1 MTMKH
6 ILVWIFIV
14 GGFLSGVIWI
24 VYGTKKLK
32 NEESKFNLWLFV
44 RKGFR
49 STRFG
54 EFNGKEQI
62 SIGSLLILAALLL
75 YILYS
80 KVCPHWH

>member
-1 MTMKH
+1 MKH

-24 VYGTKKLK
+24 VYGTKRLK

-49 STRFG
+49 RTRFR

-62 SIGSLLILAALLL
+62 GVGSLSIMAALLL
-75 YILYS
+75 YVLYF
-80 KVCPHWH
+80 KVFRHWH